1 MKNIIETKN
10 LTKYYSRGKVL
21 GIKNI
26 NLQIKEGEV
35 FGFLGPNGAGKST
48 TIRLL
53 LDLIRPT
60 SGSAKI
66 FGLDVNKNITEI
78 KKDIGYLPGD
88 IYLPENMTG
97 IECINYYKNFKKKVT
112 KKHVN
117 ELIKK
122 LDLDTKKSIKTY
134 SKGNKQ
140 KLAIILAIMHQPK
153 LLIFDEPTTS
163 LDPLNQQTFYNLIHE
178 MKKNGTTIF
187 LSTHILSEADKICE
201 RIGIIKEGF
210 LQEVRK
216 VEDFRKTNIRKIV
229 LEIKKKL
236 PFKTL
241 GIKDFEKT
249 RNGYR
254 ITISGKNGDIIK
266 KLSKY
271 DIEDIKIEEPTLE
284 EIFMHYYE

>member
-21 GIKNI
+21 GIKGV
-26 NLQIKEGEV
+26 NLKIEKGEV
-35 FGFLGPNGAGKST
+35 FGFIGPNGAGKST

-66 FGLDVNKNITEI
+66 FGLDVNEKTTEI

-88 IYLPENMTG
+88 IYLPEDMTG
-97 IECINYYKNFKKKVT
+97 MDCINYYKNFKEKVVG
-112 KKHVN
+112 KYVN
-117 ELIKK
+117 KLIKD
-122 LDLDTKKSIKTY
+122 LDLDTKKRIKTY

-140 KLAIILAIMHQPK
+140 KLAIILAMMHQPK

-163 LDPLNQQTFYNLIHE
+163 LDPLNQQAFYNLIHE

-187 LSTHILSEADKICE
+187 FSTHILSEADKICD

-216 VEDFRKTNIRKIV
+216 IEDFRETNIRKIV
-229 LEIKKKL
+229 VETKDKL
-236 PFKTL
+236 PFRKL
-241 GIKDFEKT
+241 KIKDYEKT
-249 RNGYR
+249 KNGYR
-254 ITISGKNGDIIK
+254 FTISGKNGEIIK
-266 KLSKY
+266 EISKY
-271 DIEDIKIEEPTLE
+271 DIEDIRIEEPTLE